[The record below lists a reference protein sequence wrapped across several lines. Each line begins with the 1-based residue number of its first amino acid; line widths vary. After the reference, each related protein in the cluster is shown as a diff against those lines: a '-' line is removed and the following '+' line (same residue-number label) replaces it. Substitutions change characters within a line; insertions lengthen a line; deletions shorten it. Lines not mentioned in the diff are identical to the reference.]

1 MSASGSACSQNKE
14 TAKSQGHDA
23 SAVDGPH
30 NDWKFREPYQ
40 IHTND
45 GFTSVHEGGCHCG
58 KISTLTSTHHSGAP
72 FQHAAIFNKSDINFL
87 RGHHDLRWYD
97 SSEKTTRHKLP
108 CKVSCAH
115 CGSLIMDEG
124 RKMILLFPGGLD
136 DAAVGRA
143 WGAECHM
150 FYADRAVDVNDGL
163 PKWAGMQ
170 GQSELIADSPAE
182 AVKKRKREVEEEE
195 SAKKREGEEMVL
207 RDGTVR
213 GSDKTDWERLA
224 ATIQHLGESGSN
236 GPQVWYTSLPF
247 IWT

>member
-1 MSASGSACSQNKE
+1 MSSSTSVSTTSQNKE

-23 SAVDGPH
+23 SAIDGPH

-45 GFTSVHEGGCHCG
+45 GFTAVHEGGCHCG
-58 KISTLTSTHHSGAP
+58 KVRYQICREKPLKAKFCHCGTCRRIHGAP

-108 CKVSCAH
+108 CKVSCAY

-136 DAAVGRA
+136 DAGVGRE

-170 GQSELIADSPAE
+170 GESELIADSPAE
-182 AVKKRKREVEEEE
+182 AVRKRKREIEEEE
-195 SAKKREGEEMVL
+195 SAKKREAEGEREGEKMVL
-207 RDGTVR
+207 RDGKV
-213 GSDKTDWERLA
+213 S
-224 ATIQHLGESGSN
+224 GE
-236 GPQVWYTSLPF
+236 
-247 IWT
+247 